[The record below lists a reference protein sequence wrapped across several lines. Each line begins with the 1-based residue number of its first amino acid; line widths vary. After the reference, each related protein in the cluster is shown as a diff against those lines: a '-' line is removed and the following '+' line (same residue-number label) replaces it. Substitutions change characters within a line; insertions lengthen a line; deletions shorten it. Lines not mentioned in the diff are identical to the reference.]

1 MSQHRGGAHAV
12 HDAHADALARLSAK
26 YVRDVSGTWVARD
39 KHHARGTGAVGAQL
53 GSLNKDAVAAGRHAL
68 KPAYNKLIMR
78 SQSPTAK
85 ALPLARSEAKQPPHS
100 LHDDWLPRPLRRG
113 AASRP
118 RTSLDVTEARAEFDG
133 EKRRAH
139 AVSGEVGYAIAGLWV
154 RYPKPYKPPQL
165 SCGLQI

>member
-1 MSQHRGGAHAV
+1 VCLLLRAAV
-12 HDAHADALARLSAK
+12 E
-26 YVRDVSGTWVARD
+26 
-39 KHHARGTGAVGAQL
+39 
-53 GSLNKDAVAAGRHAL
+53 
-68 KPAYNKLIMR
+68 
-78 SQSPTAK
+78 AK

-118 RTSLDVTEARAEFDG
+118 RTSLDVTEARAEFGG

-154 RYPKPYKPPQL
+154 RYPIK
-165 SCGLQI
+165 